1 MLPRQPRRRRITD
14 YWKYRKGFP
23 KELWKIERRMTY
35 CTLYVHLYTRLFCLV
50 LMTLVTKRYA
60 CIFYFFVYWYFLVLV
75 YMVHVVMCMYSMTIY
90 ILTIILY
97 KICIFKDNVYCGFIF
112 FLLSIKIYGFY
123 CVSYPEKWNFQQT
136 KNYDNYLVYLNENY
150 KYFNNSE
157 VLLKVHYTIS
167 MKIDA
172 NKYL

>member
-35 CTLYVHLYTRLFCLV
+35 CTLYVHMYTRLFCLV
-50 LMTLVTKRYA
+50 LMTLVIKRYA

-75 YMVHVVMCMYSMTIY
+75 YMVHVVMCMYDHIY
-90 ILTIILY
+90 TYNNLDIKFASLKTTY
-97 KICIFKDNVYCGFIF
+97 TVVSYF

-150 KYFNNSE
+150 KYFNSSE